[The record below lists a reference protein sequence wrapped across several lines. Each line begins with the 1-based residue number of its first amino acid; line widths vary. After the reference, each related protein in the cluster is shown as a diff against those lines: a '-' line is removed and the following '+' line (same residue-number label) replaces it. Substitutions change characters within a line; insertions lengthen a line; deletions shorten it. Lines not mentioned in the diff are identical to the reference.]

1 MRTGNFSSLSQ
12 NDAQGGFGYLMA
24 LFAIAALGLLAA
36 VAGQVWHT
44 TAQRIRESELLF
56 IGQQY
61 RQAFESYHAYKMGGV
76 QQYPKRLEDL
86 LNDNRSQT
94 VLRHLRHIYPD
105 PMTGKV
111 DWVLVTAGDRIVGL
125 HSRSDAKS
133 FKRNFEGADAQL
145 NGTERYTEWVFRAD
159 TREAAP

>member
-1 MRTGNFSSLSQ
+1 MRHT
-12 NDAQGGFGYLMA
+12 QGGFGYLMA

-36 VAGQVWHT
+36 TAGQVWHT

-56 IGQQY
+56 VGQQY
-61 RQAFESYHAYKMGGV
+61 RQALESYHAYKVGGI
-76 QQYPKRLEDL
+76 QQYPQRLEDL
-86 LNDNRSQT
+86 LNDNRSQA
-94 VLRHLRHIYPD
+94 VLRHLRHVYPD

-111 DWVLVTAGDRIVGL
+111 DWVLVTVGERIVGL

-133 FKRNFEGADAQL
+133 FKRNFEGIDAPF

-159 TREAAP
+159 TTEAAP